1 MGGCGKFKSG
11 KTSLLNLMLG
21 TDLPVKSTTAT
32 GIITKVIYG
41 KASAVK
47 MKDGEIKSTPRQE
60 LYDYISVVDKNL
72 DGITISDARW
82 KILLK

>member
-72 DGITISDARW
+72 DGITIGDARW